1 MNLALLVLHVVV
13 GVLFFAHGAQKLF
26 GWFGGYGIGGTAGFF
41 DQIGLRPG
49 RLHAWA
55 AAFAET
61 VGGILLAL
69 GLFTP
74 IGAALV
80 IAVMTAAV
88 ITVHWEKGPFN
99 TEGGYEFNL
108 TLVTAVFALSGVGP
122 GEWSLDNV
130 LGIDWTGTGWAL
142 IALGAGILGGIGAVI
157 QGRASSTSHVDQTPP
172 ATA

>member
-1 MNLALLVLHVVV
+1 M
-13 GVLFFAHGAQKLF
+13 AHYVIVCRDCGRNRIA
-26 GWFGGYGIGGTAGFF
+26 GTASAGPRASF

-61 VGGILLAL
+61 VGGTLLGL

-74 IGAALV
+74 IGAAL
-80 IAVMTAAV
+80 A
-88 ITVHWEKGPFN
+88 H
-99 TEGGYEFNL
+99 
-108 TLVTAVFALSGVGP
+108 
-122 GEWSLDNV
+122 
-130 LGIDWTGTGWAL
+130 GWAL
-142 IALGAGILGGIGAVI
+142 IALGAGIRGGIGAVI

>member
-13 GVLFFAHGAQKLF
+13 GLLFFAHGTQKLF

-41 DQIGLRPG
+41 EQLGLRPG

-55 AAFAET
+55 AALAET
-61 VGGILLAL
+61 TGGILLAL

-80 IAVMTAAV
+80 IAVMTTAV

-108 TLVTAVFALSGVGP
+108 TLVAAAFALSGVGP
-122 GEWSLDNV
+122 GEWSLDNAF
-130 LGIDWTGTGWAL
+130 GIDWTGTGWAL
-142 IALGAGILGGIGAVI
+142 IALGAGLVGGIGAVL
-157 QGRASSTSHVDQTPP
+157 QGRAYASSHVDQAPP
-172 ATA
+172 AAA

>member
-26 GWFGGYGIGGTAGFF
+26 GWFGGYGIGGTADFF

-108 TLVTAVFALSGVGP
+108 TLVAAVFALSGVGP
-122 GEWSLDNV
+122 GQWSLDNV
-130 LGIDWTGTGWAL
+130 VGIDWTGTGWAL

-157 QGRASSTSHVDQTPP
+157 QGRASSTRHVDQTPP